1 MARKPATRAEFT
13 LFDVVYE
20 DGSQRSN
27 RRVPSGVLG
36 GLDGDAPA
44 RAVIEEQD
52 RLIADK
58 SGTPCPSREKHTS
71 IPRQKSRRSHAIAA
85 VRVSIKLMTALVI
98 KTAMATR
105 QQRISAFIHEGD
117 PPANQPLEL
126 LCEDHVGTYVIPF
139 LCRLRSGAW
148 QNVDTG
154 CRIEATVIGWRALDG
169 KRT

>member
-52 RLIADK
+52 RLIAER
-58 SGTPCPSREKHTS
+58 SGTGALTIKS
-71 IPRQKSRRSHAIAA
+71 IH
-85 VRVSIKLMTALVI
+85 
-98 KTAMATR
+98 
-105 QQRISAFIHEGD
+105 
-117 PPANQPLEL
+117 
-126 LCEDHVGTYVIPF
+126 
-139 LCRLRSGAW
+139 RSGAKKADEAMRPPRHVSA
-148 QNVDTG
+148 QN
-154 CRIEATVIGWRALDG
+154 
-169 KRT
+169 